1 LEFRKS
7 TDFKKDFLKRRKDLE
22 LEGKVALVTGA
33 AQGIGR
39 VVALLLAQKGADIA
53 VSDINLEKA
62 KETAKEIE
70 AIGRRTMAIQ
80 VDVAILNDVERMVE
94 AILERFGQIDI
105 LVNNAGIARD
115 KLILRMTE
123 EEWDAVLNVNLK
135 GTFHCTKVVIKHM
148 SKQRR
153 GKIVNIASVVGE
165 MGNVGQANYSASKA
179 GVIGFTKTIAREFA
193 QRGINVNAIAP
204 GFIDTPMTEVLPERA
219 KEELRRMIPMERLGR
234 PEDVAEAVL
243 FLVSESS
250 SYITGQV
257 LNVNGGIYM

>member
-1 LEFRKS
+1 M
-7 TDFKKDFLKRRKDLE
+7 E
-22 LEGKVALVTGA
+22 LLGKVALVTGA

-39 VVALLLAQKGADIA
+39 AIALLLAQKGADIV

-62 KETAKEIE
+62 EETAREIE
-70 AIGRRTMAIQ
+70 AIGRRAMAIRA
-80 VDVAILNDVERMVE
+80 DVANTNDVERMVE

-105 LVNNAGIARD
+105 LVNNAGITRD

-123 EEWDAVLNVNLK
+123 EDWDAVLNVNLK
-135 GTFHCTKVVIKHM
+135 GTFNCTKAVVRHM

-204 GFIDTPMTEVLPERA
+204 GYIETPMTEVLPEKV

-234 PEDVAEAVL
+234 SEDVAEAVL
-243 FLVSESS
+243 FLVSEASR
-250 SYITGQV
+250 YITGQV